1 MSIVE
6 EEIYY
11 KGEYEGIMGLT
22 RDLYYFKPLF
32 IYDKIQ
38 NNCHI
43 YYNELDLE
51 EDPSMMYYYM
61 DKDFEKVKE
70 CYEQLKEDVKYLNNV
85 IKSKNSIK
93 IEEFIDKLIFVYP
106 FSSLG

>member
-1 MSIVE
+1 
-6 EEIYY
+6 
-11 KGEYEGIMGLT
+11 
-22 RDLYYFKPLF
+22 
-32 IYDKIQ
+32 
-38 NNCHI
+38 
-43 YYNELDLE
+43 
-51 EDPSMMYYYM
+51 MMYYYM
-61 DKDFEKVKE
+61 DKDIEKVKE